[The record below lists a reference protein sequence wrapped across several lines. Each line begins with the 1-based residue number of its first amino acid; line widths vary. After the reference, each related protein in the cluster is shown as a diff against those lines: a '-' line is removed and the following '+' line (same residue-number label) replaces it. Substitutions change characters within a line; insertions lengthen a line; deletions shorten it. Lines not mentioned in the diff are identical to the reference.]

1 MTLPYKRFFISIG
14 EVINML
20 DIRKIKENP
29 DAVKAGMKA
38 KEVDCDAI
46 IDRILELDVAIR
58 ALKTASETRTAQK
71 NKLSKENGKL
81 YGMKKGLE
89 KKGQD
94 TAEVDAKIAANSC
107 ESMKIDE
114 ENAADL
120 EKLNVLNAEYRTAM
134 LSLPNMP
141 DADLLPGGKENNQPL
156 RYVGEKHSFDFEPKH
171 HVDLCTDLGL
181 IDYERGVKLAG
192 SGNWMYTGMG
202 ARLEWALLNY
212 FIDTHTADG
221 YDFILPP
228 HMLEYKCG
236 ETAGQFPKFAD
247 EVFKIANHPTENGI
261 FYMLPTAEAALAS
274 VYRDEILTEKDLPKK
289 FFAYTPCFR
298 REAGSARADERGMVR
313 GHRFNKV
320 EMFQFTT
327 PEGSDEAFEELVKKA
342 ENLVAGLGLHFRTV
356 KLAAGDC
363 SASMARTYDIEILI
377 PSMNGYKEVSSVSNA
392 RDYQARRGNIRY
404 RRADGKIDFVHT
416 LNGSGLATSRI
427 FPALVE
433 QNQRADG
440 SVVVP
445 EVLRKYLG
453 GIEVIEKK

>member
-1 MTLPYKRFFISIG
+1 
-14 EVINML
+14 ML
-20 DIRKIKENP
+20 DIMKIRQNP
-29 DAVKAGMKA
+29 DAIKAGMKA

-46 IDRILELDVAIR
+46 VDRILELDVQVR
-58 ALKTASETRTAQK
+58 GLKTATETMTAEK

-81 YGMKKGLE
+81 FGQKKGAE
-89 KKGQD
+89 KRGED
-94 TAEVDAKIAANSC
+94 TSAIEAQIAANMAASN
-107 ESMKIDE
+107 KIDE
-114 ENAADL
+114 EIAEDK
-120 EKLNVLNAEYRTAM
+120 EKLKQLDAELYNNM
-134 LSLPNMP
+134 LALPNMP
-141 DADLLPGGKENNQPL
+141 DPDLLPGGKENNQPL
-156 RYVGEKHSFDFEPKH
+156 RYIGEKHAFDFEPKH
-171 HVDLCTDLGL
+171 HVDLCTELGL

-192 SGNWMYTGMG
+192 GGNWMYTGMG

-212 FIDTHTADG
+212 FIDTHIADG
-221 YDFILPP
+221 YQFILPP
-228 HMLEYKCG
+228 HMLEYQCG
-236 ETAGQFPKFAD
+236 LTAGQFPKFAD
-247 EVFKIANHPTENGI
+247 EVFKIANHPTEGGT

-274 VYRDEILTEKDLPKK
+274 VYRGEILAEADLPKK
-289 FFAYTPCFR
+289 MFAYTPCFR
-298 REAGSARADERGMVR
+298 REAGSHRADERGMVR
-313 GHRFNKV
+313 GHQFNKV

-427 FPALVE
+427 FPAIVE

-440 SVVVP
+440 SIVVP
-445 EVLRKYLG
+445 EALRKYLG
-453 GIEVIEKK
+453 GIEVITK

>member
-1 MTLPYKRFFISIG
+1 
-14 EVINML
+14 ML

-29 DAVKAGMKA
+29 DAVKAGLKA

-46 IDRILELDVAIR
+46 IDRILELDVQVR
-58 ALKTASETRTAQK
+58 GLKTSTETKTAQK
-71 NKLSKENGKL
+71 NKISKENGKL
-81 YGMKKGLE
+81 FGMKKGLE
-89 KKGQD
+89 KKGED
-94 TAEVDAKIAANSC
+94 TSAVEAQIAANMAAS
-107 ESMKIDE
+107 SKIDE
-114 ENAADL
+114 EIADD
-120 EKLNVLNAEYRTAM
+120 KLKLKELDEQLYTNLLA
-134 LSLPNMP
+134 LPNLP
-141 DADLLPGGKENNQPL
+141 DADLLPGGKENNEPL
-156 RYVGEKHSFDFEPKH
+156 RYIGEKHSFDFEPKH
-171 HVDLCTDLGL
+171 HVDLCTNLGL

-192 SGNWMYTGMG
+192 GGNWMYTGMG

-228 HMLEYKCG
+228 HMLEYQCG
-236 ETAGQFPKFAD
+236 LTAGQFPKFAD
-247 EVFKIANHPTENGI
+247 EVFKIANHPTEGGT

-274 VYRDEILTEKDLPKK
+274 VYRDEILTEADLPKK

-298 REAGSARADERGMVR
+298 REAGSHRADERGMVR
-313 GHRFNKV
+313 GHQFNKV

-427 FPALVE
+427 FPAIVE

-440 SVVVP
+440 SIVVP

>member
-1 MTLPYKRFFISIG
+1 
-14 EVINML
+14 ML
-20 DIRKIKENP
+20 DIIKIRKEP
-29 DAVKAGMKA
+29 DVIKAGMKA

-46 IDRILELDVAIR
+46 IDRILELDVQVR
-58 ALKTASETRTAQK
+58 ALKTSTETKTAEK
-71 NKLSKENGKL
+71 NKITKENGKL
-81 YGMKKGLE
+81 FGQKKGAE
-89 KKGQD
+89 KRGED
-94 TAEVDAKIAANSC
+94 TSAIEAQINANMAKSVA
-107 ESMKIDE
+107 IDE
-114 ENAADL
+114 SIADDKA
-120 EKLNVLNAEYRTAM
+120 KLKELDAELLTAL

-141 DADLLPGGKENNQPL
+141 DADLLPGGKENNEPL
-156 RYVGEKHSFDFEPKH
+156 RYIGEVHSFDFEPKH
-171 HVDLCTDLGL
+171 HVDLCTELGL

-192 SGNWMYTGMG
+192 GGNWMYTGMG

-228 HMLEYKCG
+228 HMLEYQCG
-236 ETAGQFPKFAD
+236 LTAGQFPKFAD
-247 EVFKIANHPTENGI
+247 EVFKIANHPTEGGT

-274 VYRDEILTEKDLPKK
+274 VYRDEILTEADLPKK

-298 REAGSARADERGMVR
+298 REAGSHRADERGMVR
-313 GHRFNKV
+313 GHQFNKV

-392 RDYQARRGNIRY
+392 RDYQARRGNIKY
-404 RRADGKIDFVHT
+404 RRADGKLDFVHT

-427 FPALVE
+427 FPAIVE

-440 SVVVP
+440 SIVVP

>member
-1 MTLPYKRFFISIG
+1 
-14 EVINML
+14 ML
-20 DIRKIKENP
+20 DIKKIKENP
-29 DAVKAGMKA
+29 DAVKAGLKA

-46 IDRILELDVAIR
+46 IDQILELDVQIR
-58 ALKTASETRTAQK
+58 GLKTTSEGRTAQV
-71 NKLSKENGKL
+71 NKISKENGKL
-81 YGMKKGLE
+81 FGQKKGAEKRGEDVSALE
-89 KKGQD
+89 SQ
-94 TAEVDAKIAANSC
+94 IAANIA
-107 ESMKIDE
+107 EV
-114 ENAADL
+114 A
-120 EKLNVLNAEYRTAM
+120 KLNAENEADTTKLKELNAEYRVAM
-134 LSLPNMP
+134 LSLPNLP

-156 RYVGEKHSFDFEPKH
+156 RYVGEKHAFDFEPKH
-171 HVDLCTDLGL
+171 HVDLCESLGL
-181 IDYERGVKLAG
+181 IDYTRGVKLAG
-192 SGNWMYTGMG
+192 AGNWMYTGLG

-212 FIDTHTADG
+212 FIDTHTTDG
-221 YDFILPP
+221 YEFILPP
-228 HMLEYKCG
+228 HMLDYACG

-247 EVFKIANHPTENGI
+247 EVFKIANHPTENGT

-298 REAGSARADERGMVR
+298 REAGSHRADERGMVR
-313 GHRFNKV
+313 GHQFNKV
-320 EMFQFTT
+320 EMFQYTT

-427 FPALVE
+427 FPAIVE

-440 SVVVP
+440 SVVIP

-453 GIEVIEKK
+453 GMEVIEAK

>member
-1 MTLPYKRFFISIG
+1 
-14 EVINML
+14 ML
-20 DIRKIKENP
+20 DIIKIRQNP
-29 DAVKAGMKA
+29 DAVKAGLKA

-46 IDRILELDVAIR
+46 VDQILVLDKEIK
-58 ALKTASETRTAQK
+58 ALKTATETKTAQK
-71 NKLSKENGKL
+71 NKIAKENGKL
-81 YGMKKGLE
+81 FGQKKGAE
-89 KKGQD
+89 KRGED
-94 TAEVDAKIAANSC
+94 TSAIQAKIDANIAESVALDAAIADDAA
-107 ESMKIDE
+107 ELKE
-114 ENAADL
+114 KNAQF
-120 EKLNVLNAEYRTAM
+120 RTLM
-134 LSLPNMP
+134 LALPNLP

-156 RYVGEKHSFDFEPKH
+156 RYIGEKHTFNFTPKH
-171 HVDLCTDLGL
+171 HVDLCSDLGL

-228 HMLEYKCG
+228 HMLEYQCG

-247 EVFKIANHPTENGI
+247 EVFKIANHPTEGGT

-274 VYRDEILTEKDLPKK
+274 IYRDEILTEADLPKK

-298 REAGSARADERGMVR
+298 REAGSHRADERGMVR
-313 GHRFNKV
+313 GHQFNKV

-327 PEGSDEAFEELVKKA
+327 AEGSDEAFEELVTKA

-392 RDYQARRGNIRY
+392 RDYQARRGNCRY
-404 RRADGKIDFVHT
+404 RRADGKLDFVHT

-427 FPALVE
+427 FPAIVE

-440 SVVVP
+440 SVVIP

-453 GIEVIEKK
+453 GIEVIEPRK